1 MSVMGTRVLRTED
14 PKFLTV
20 GGTYVDDL
28 RDERLTGAAWVTYV
42 RSAVAHAKITG
53 IDAEEARRA
62 PGVLAVITGAD
73 LPLPPIPPQFGM
85 NPGFAKPWLATDVV
99 RYVGEPVAAVITEQ
113 RYQGEDAAE
122 LVVVDYDA
130 LDPLV
135 DPRQSATDQQLLFP
149 DAGTNIAAA
158 FAIGD
163 VDGDMFDGCEVVVRQ
178 DVVNSRVA
186 PAPLEVRGTACA
198 WGDDG
203 RLTIWTSTQNPHAA
217 RDAIAASC
225 GVEPAQVH
233 LITPDVGGGFGAKI
247 GTSPEDILVAILA
260 KSLDRPLR
268 WTENRSENMQAMG
281 HGRAQHQKITIG
293 GSRDGKVTAYALEV
307 VQDAGA
313 YPNLGAFLPFFTQMM
328 APGVYDIPNI
338 AYKSV
343 SVVTNT
349 CHTLAYRGAGRPEAT
364 AAIERAIDCFAAEIA
379 MDPADV
385 RRKNFIAKDA
395 FPHMTPTGANYDS
408 GDYAGAL
415 DKVLAAAGYDDL
427 RAEQKRRRD
436 SGAQKQLGIGVSA
449 YVEITN
455 GAGPFDEL
463 ARVEVHPSGDVTVW
477 TGTSPH
483 GQGHATSW
491 AMLASD
497 ELGIP
502 VERITVKHGDTD
514 EVATGGGTMGS
525 RSLQAGGVAVHEVA
539 VLTVERAKSVAA
551 DLLEAAEGDIQLDK
565 DRGVFH
571 VAGSPDEVKSWPEVA
586 AAAAAKE
593 GTERGLVVEGSFT
606 AQGATFPFG
615 AHLAVVEVDT
625 GTGRVDLTRVV
636 SVDDAGKIVNP
647 IAAEGQRHGGIA
659 QGAAQ
664 ALLEE
669 MRYDP
674 DGNPVTGN
682 FADYGFITAD
692 LLPSFELVDMAT
704 PTTVNPLGVKGIG
717 ESGTIGATPA
727 VQNAVI
733 DAVAHL
739 GIRHID
745 MPTTSEK
752 VWRAIQ
758 EGAAR

>member
-14 PKFLTV
+14 PKFLTA

-42 RSAVAHAKITG
+42 RSSVAHARITG
-53 IDAEEARRA
+53 IDATEARQA
-62 PGVLAVITGAD
+62 PGVIAVVTGAD
-73 LPLPPIPPQFGM
+73 LGLPAVPPQFGM
-85 NPGFAKPWLATDVV
+85 NAAFAKPWLATDTV
-99 RYVGEPVAAVITEQ
+99 RYVGEPVAAVITEE

-122 LVVVDYDA
+122 LVFVEYDA
-130 LDPLV
+130 LDAVV
-135 DPRQSATDQQLLFP
+135 DPRESAKEEQLLFA
-149 DAGTNIAAA
+149 DAGTNIASA

-163 VDGDMFDGCEVVVRQ
+163 VDGDMFDGCEVVVSKEI
-178 DVVNSRVA
+178 VNSRVA
-186 PAPLEVRGTACA
+186 PSPLEVRGTACA

-203 RLTIWTSTQNPHAA
+203 RLTIWTSTQNPHAS
-217 RDAIAASC
+217 RDGIAAAC

-247 GTSPEDILVAILA
+247 GTSPEDILVAILS
-260 KSLDRPLR
+260 KSVGRPLR
-268 WTENRSENMQAMG
+268 WTETRTESMQAMG
-281 HGRAQHQKITIG
+281 HGRAQFQTVKIG
-293 GSRDGKVTAYALEV
+293 GRRDGTVTAYALQV

-313 YPNLGAFLPFFTQMM
+313 YPNLGAFLPYFTQTM
-328 APGVYDIPNI
+328 APGVYDIEKV

-343 SVVTNT
+343 SAVTNT

-364 AAIERAIDCFAAEIA
+364 AAIERAMDLFAAEIG
-379 MDPADV
+379 MDPAAV
-385 RRKNFIAKDA
+385 RRKNFIGKDK
-395 FPHMTPTGANYDS
+395 FPFATPTGATYDS
-408 GDYAGAL
+408 GDYEGAL

-427 RAEQKRRRD
+427 RAEQKRRREAGD
-436 SGAQKQLGIGVSA
+436 PKQLGIGVSA

-455 GAGPFDEL
+455 GAGPFEEL
-463 ARVEVHPSGDVTVW
+463 ARVEVHPDGNVTVW

-483 GQGHATSW
+483 GQSHATSW

-514 EVATGGGTMGS
+514 EIASGGGTMGS
-525 RSLQAGGVAVHEVA
+525 RSLQAGGVAVHEVS
-539 VLTVERAKSVAA
+539 VLTVDKAKQVAA
-551 DLLEAAEGDIQLDK
+551 ELLEAAEGDIQLDK
-565 DRGVFH
+565 ERGAFH
-571 VAGSPDEVKSWPEVA
+571 VAGSPDEVKSWAEVA
-586 AAAAAKE
+586 AAAAE
-593 GTERGLVVEGSFT
+593 TGGNDRGLVVEGTFT

-615 AHLAVVEVDT
+615 AHVAVVDVDT
-625 GTGRVDLTRVV
+625 GTGRVELTRVV
-636 SVDDAGKIVNP
+636 TVDDAGVVVNP

-669 MRYDP
+669 MRYDA
-674 DGNPVTGN
+674 DGNPITAN

-704 PTTVNPLGVKGIG
+704 PTPVNPLGVKGIG

-727 VQNAVI
+727 VQSAVV
-733 DAVAHL
+733 DALGHL

-758 EGAAR
+758 EGGAR

>member
-1 MSVMGTRVLRTED
+1 
-14 PKFLTV
+14 
-20 GGTYVDDL
+20 
-28 RDERLTGAAWVTYV
+28 
-42 RSAVAHAKITG
+42 
-53 IDAEEARRA
+53 
-62 PGVLAVITGAD
+62 
-73 LPLPPIPPQFGM
+73 
-85 NPGFAKPWLATDVV
+85 
-99 RYVGEPVAAVITEQ
+99 
-113 RYQGEDAAE
+113 
-122 LVVVDYDA
+122 
-130 LDPLV
+130 
-135 DPRQSATDQQLLFP
+135 
-149 DAGTNIAAA
+149 
-158 FAIGD
+158 
-163 VDGDMFDGCEVVVRQ
+163 
-178 DVVNSRVA
+178 
-186 PAPLEVRGTACA
+186 
-198 WGDDG
+198 
-203 RLTIWTSTQNPHAA
+203 
-217 RDAIAASC
+217 
-225 GVEPAQVH
+225 
-233 LITPDVGGGFGAKI
+233 
-247 GTSPEDILVAILA
+247 
-260 KSLDRPLR
+260 
-268 WTENRSENMQAMG
+268 
-281 HGRAQHQKITIG
+281 
-293 GSRDGKVTAYALEV
+293 
-307 VQDAGA
+307 
-313 YPNLGAFLPFFTQMM
+313 
-328 APGVYDIPNI
+328 
-338 AYKSV
+338 
-343 SVVTNT
+343 
-349 CHTLAYRGAGRPEAT
+349 
-364 AAIERAIDCFAAEIA
+364 
-379 MDPADV
+379 
-385 RRKNFIAKDA
+385 
-395 FPHMTPTGANYDS
+395 
-408 GDYAGAL
+408 
-415 DKVLAAAGYDDL
+415 
-427 RAEQKRRRD
+427 
-436 SGAQKQLGIGVSA
+436 
-449 YVEITN
+449 
-455 GAGPFDEL
+455 
-463 ARVEVHPSGDVTVW
+463 
-477 TGTSPH
+477 
-483 GQGHATSW
+483 
-491 AMLASD
+491 
-497 ELGIP
+497 

-704 PTTVNPLGVKGIG
+704 PTTINPLGVKGIG